1 MNIKRFLASTMILGL
16 SMGSLSNLA
25 FASEEISKINENMQI
40 KQPVTNTAVEFLSQE
55 ILLNKDFNIDDFIIN
70 INNSSLE
77 SKFSSYIENNS
88 IMVPLND
95 IATSLGFN
103 VIWNQEL
110 SQIDINKGANF
121 TSIKN
126 NENRYF
132 FSKMAPKKL
141 SQAPKIINGT
151 TYVPVEFF
159 SDILRVN
166 TQYDSKNK
174 ILNLGLNDKDV
185 GNSTDIDKE
194 LITIDDETSDLNSK
208 EFSKDEITRIS
219 NEETSKDSITIEGY
233 IQNINTTERGT
244 KMVQVGSFQ
253 KGVILL
259 VDGET
264 KITDI
269 SGNKVDFDKLTKDT
283 KIQAVHSM
291 VMTMSIPGQTR
302 AFEIKVLNQ

>member
-16 SMGSLSNLA
+16 SIGSLSNLT

>member
-16 SMGSLSNLA
+16 SIGSLSNLT
-25 FASEEISKINENMQI
+25 FASEEISKINENIQI

-95 IATSLGFN
+95 IASSLGFN

-174 ILNLGLNDKDV
+174 ILNLGLNDKNV

-194 LITIDDETSDLNSK
+194 LITIDNETSDLNSK

-269 SGNKVDFDKLTKDT
+269 SGNKVDFDKLTNDT

>member
-16 SMGSLSNLA
+16 SIGSLSNLT

-233 IQNINTTERGT
+233 IQNINTTEHGT

-269 SGNKVDFDKLTKDT
+269 SGNKVDFDKLTNDT